1 MALPE
6 VRKGWTKFLQMIEPL
21 HYNGQYLDVPIPA
34 QMPQLAGKQSG
45 ASDQENQGDSPGE

>member
-1 MALPE
+1 
-6 VRKGWTKFLQMIEPL
+6 MIEPL